1 MAVFEKFPFESPAEI
16 YATGGTT
23 ARKRPMSYRRFST
36 SAEAI
41 RFVIEGLPQIV
52 QRGTV
57 MEVDDERYELA
68 DIRNL
73 YDSAAYPLTRE
84 IIEAEFGD
92 APSPGKGK

>member
-1 MAVFEKFPFESPAEI
+1 MALLETFPFEAPAEI
-16 YATGGTT
+16 YATGGTA
-23 ARKRPMSYRRFST
+23 ARKRPMSYRRFPT

-41 RFVIEGLPQIV
+41 RFVIEDLPQIV

-57 MEVDDERYELA
+57 MEVGDERYELS

-84 IIEAEFGD
+84 TID
-92 APSPGKGK
+92 AAYGEPPKPEKG